1 MPFRHKIADH
11 IVKIIDNL
19 QKAGFETYL
28 VGGAVRDL
36 ILERGPKDY
45 DISTAAHPHQ
55 IREILGRRH
64 SRIIGRRF
72 RLVHLYHGH
81 EIIEISTFRRNPQQN
96 SQDIYD
102 NGKENNLPPKV
113 IRQDNEYGTSYEDAW
128 RRDFTVNAI
137 FFDPLQNKIIDH
149 TGMGIDDLKNG
160 IVRSVGDPM
169 IRFEEDPVR
178 MLRALKL
185 VGQYNFR
192 LTPET
197 ENALIAS
204 MYLITA
210 CSKSRLTLELEKI
223 MRKPYCDTILEA
235 FYRRG
240 FLTYFL
246 PFINENWNS
255 EPGEYMKQLLIER
268 NSRLQRGLY
277 HDSISLAIATT
288 ALPFVEISLN
298 KTEGQLWEYNPGIEK
313 EIKKIIRKIF
323 YPYHFPRRIIASS
336 LAILLIQP
344 YFFQKRK
351 REKIMR
357 HHYYRHARELMIRQN
372 TVKWNNPD
380 LPAFWSSHGKREKS
394 SCESNFEGYYKG

>member
-1 MPFRHKIADH
+1 MPSKHKIADH
-11 IVKIIDNL
+11 IVKIIEHL

-36 ILERGPKDY
+36 ILEREPKDY
-45 DISTAAHPHQ
+45 DLSTAAHPHQ

-81 EIIEISTFRRNPQQN
+81 EIIEISTFRKNPQQN
-96 SQDIYD
+96 SQQLHD
-102 NGKENNLPPKV
+102 NENDLPTKV
-113 IRQDNEYGTSYEDAW
+113 IRQDNEYGTPYEDAW

-137 FFDPLQNKIIDH
+137 FFDPLQNRIIDH

-160 IVRSVGDPM
+160 IVRSVGDPA

-185 VGQYNFR
+185 AGQYNFR

-197 ENALIAS
+197 EKALIAS

-210 CSKSRLTLELEKI
+210 CSKSRLALELEKI
-223 MRKPYCDTILEA
+223 MRKPYSNTILEA
-235 FYRRG
+235 FYSIG
-240 FLTYFL
+240 FLTHFL

-255 EPGEYMKQLLIER
+255 EAGEYMKRLLAER
-268 NSRLQRGLY
+268 NSRLQEGLY
-277 HDSISLAIATT
+277 RDSVSLALATT

-298 KTEGQLWEYNPGIEK
+298 KGTGGQLWEYHPGIEK
-313 EIKKIIRKIF
+313 EIKKIIRRVF
-323 YPYHFPRRIIASS
+323 YPYHFPRQIISSS
-336 LAILLIQP
+336 LAMLLIQP
-344 YFFQKRK
+344 YFFQKKK

-357 HHYYRHARELMIRQN
+357 HHKYRHARELMIRQN
-372 TVKWNNPD
+372 RVKWHNPD
-380 LPAFWSSHGKREKS
+380 LPIFWPSHGKRETS
-394 SCESNFEGYYKG
+394 SHENNFEELL